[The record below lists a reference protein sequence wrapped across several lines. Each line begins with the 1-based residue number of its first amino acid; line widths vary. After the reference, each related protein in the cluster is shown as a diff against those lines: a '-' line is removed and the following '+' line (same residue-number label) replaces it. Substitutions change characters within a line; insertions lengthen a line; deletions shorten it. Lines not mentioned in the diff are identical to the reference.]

1 MAKSKKEES
10 TTKTRAD
17 MSYAKALKNAKAKGW
32 TIEKYITWANE
43 GGLIIG
49 KKVVVA
55 GAAPDYKALA
65 KSFIENR
72 RGPSAK
78 DNPNYT
84 TAEQKVRAQGMIEY
98 LTEKKYIK

>member
-1 MAKSKKEES
+1 MAKPKKEDS
-10 TTKTRAD
+10 PTKTRAD
-17 MSYAKALKNAKAKGW
+17 ISYSKALKNAQAKGW

-43 GGLIIG
+43 GGLTIG
-49 KKVVVA
+49 KN
-55 GAAPDYKALA
+55 AAVSGSVPDFKALA

-78 DNPNYT
+78 DNPHYT